1 MSGAL
6 ALFAGAAVGAANG
19 AWTLD
24 LQDISI
30 STPGV
35 RTVSFT
41 LQTDGTATCVG
52 AGSAPDWYVPIVAG
66 IGSGWSVRLAISS
79 AMDTTTGGP
88 AVEVWHGLG
97 TSKTFSFSNS
107 STHAEGFGSATV
119 ELSPDDG
126 FSIAATCIITW
137 NVGYRA

>member
-6 ALFAGAAVGAANG
+6 ALLASARHGAINS
-19 AWTLD
+19 AWTLH
-24 LQDISI
+24 LEDISI

-66 IGSGWSVRLAISS
+66 IGSGWSARVSLADQVQTS
-79 AMDTTTGGP
+79 TGGS
-88 AVEVWHGLG
+88 ALATWHAIG
-97 TSKTFSFSNS
+97 SARTFSFSNAS
-107 STHAEGFGSATV
+107 SAEEGYGTATV
-119 ELSPDDG
+119 EFSPDAG
-126 FSIAATCIITW
+126 FSVAASCVMTW